1 MMLLPGGAPK
11 RRVMGI
17 AVDMTAQR
25 EYEGALRVY
34 EGLKGQR
41 DSLAGLMGPEAADQA
56 VVDAARS
63 VENAK
68 AYLKR

>member
-1 MMLLPGGAPK
+1 MSVIAPK

-34 EGLKGQR
+34 EGLKSQR
-41 DSLAGLMGPEAADQA
+41 SVLAGQMGEVAATNALAQA
-56 VVDAARS
+56 GESLERASMRM
-63 VENAK
+63 
-68 AYLKR
+68 KR